1 MRVKV
6 EFSSN
11 AEEDVDEAFL
21 WYEFQKP
28 NLGKE
33 FVKCVDDGLNKI
45 SISPKRYPVVY
56 ENVRRFII
64 KKFPFCIYY
73 YITDS
78 KIKVIAVFHNS
89 RNPKIWVK
97 RS

>member
-6 EFSSN
+6 EFSN
-11 AEEDVDEAFL
+11 DAEEDLDESFL
-21 WYEFQKP
+21 WYELQKP

-33 FVKCVDDGLNKI
+33 FIKCIEDGLIKI
-45 SISPKRYPVVY
+45 CNSPHRYPVVY

-73 YITDS
+73 YISHS

-89 RNPKIWVK
+89 RNPKIWEK